1 MYKSFSQAC
10 ERLLRIPAAPEL
22 PPGDERSIRLFR
34 AAPNYYLYLLVI
46 WTIRTLVLLAVVLPT
61 EILPLIGTFTDSF
74 ERRLPANFHFR
85 PPLLIIALIIAQR
98 LFALALL
105 RLDFEKRWYL
115 VTDRS
120 LRVREGVL
128 KIREMTITFANI
140 QNISISQGPIQR
152 LLGIADLRVDTAG
165 GGAQTS
171 EKEGKENL
179 HGARFRGVNNG
190 EEIRELINTRLREL
204 KDSGLGDLEEIKL
217 APASSRSTAAIAGP
231 LRDILA
237 EVTAMRQT
245 LARGLIESEQTPDS
259 IPNAFRASA

>member
-1 MYKSFSQAC
+1 MYRPFSRAC
-10 ERLLRIPAAPEL
+10 ERLLRIPAEPEL
-22 PPGDERSIRLFR
+22 PPGDERTIRLFR
-34 AAPNYYLYLLVI
+34 AAPNYYFYLLVI
-46 WTIRTLVLLAVVLPT
+46 WILRTLVLLVIILPS
-61 EILPLIGTFTDSF
+61 EILPFLEEFTKPF
-74 ERRLPANFHFR
+74 ERRLPPFLFLR
-85 PPLLIIALIIAQR
+85 PPLFIGALIIAQR

-128 KIREMTITFANI
+128 NIREMTITFANI

-165 GGAQTS
+165 GGAQKS
-171 EKEGKENL
+171 KKEGQENL
-179 HGARFRGVNNG
+179 HGAKFRGVNNG

-204 KDSGLGDLEEIKL
+204 KDSGLGDLEEITL
-217 APASSRSTAAIAGP
+217 ASAAPKGTPALVGP

-237 EVTAMRQT
+237 EVTALRQT
-245 LARGLIESEQTPDS
+245 LAR
-259 IPNAFRASA
+259 